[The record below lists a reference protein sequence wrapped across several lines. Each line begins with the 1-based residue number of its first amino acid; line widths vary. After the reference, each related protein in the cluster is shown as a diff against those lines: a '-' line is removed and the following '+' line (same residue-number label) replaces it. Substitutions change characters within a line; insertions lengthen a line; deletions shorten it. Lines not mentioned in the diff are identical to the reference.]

1 MMHHTLIHLK
11 EQKYMGISTK
21 IYFREHNTI
30 DFKKLQQDVARAGIA
45 NFDPGERFL
54 SMDSD
59 FQTDSFRYTP
69 LVPVTAFEG
78 DVFTRYL
85 RPEGEYYCFEV
96 SLTDLGPQ
104 WFQECYVYMERNRM
118 HIDHTFDLEYYPE
131 DYLTALTSEGFRLQD
146 QTISLLFRKVESG
159 LDDEP
164 VLEHLEELE

>member
-1 MMHHTLIHLK
+1 MMNHTLIHLK

-30 DFKKLQQDVARAGIA
+30 DFKRLQQDVARAEIP
-45 NFDPGERFL
+45 NLDPGERFL

-59 FQTDSFRYTP
+59 FRTDSFRYTP

-78 DVFTRYL
+78 DAFARYT
-85 RPEGEYYCFEV
+85 RPEGDYYCFEV
-96 SLTDLGPQ
+96 SLAELGPQ

-146 QTISLLFRKVESG
+146 QTISLLFRKVAG
-159 LDDEP
+159 GADDEP
-164 VLEHLEELE
+164 ELERLGE

>member
-1 MMHHTLIHLK
+1 MMNHTLIHLK

-30 DFKKLQQDVARAGIA
+30 DFKRLQQDVARAGIA
-45 NFDPGERFL
+45 NIDPGERFL

-78 DVFTRYL
+78 DGFTQYT

-96 SLTDLGPQ
+96 SLLELGPH

-118 HIDHTFDLEYYPE
+118 HVDHTFDLEYYPE
-131 DYLTALTSEGFRLQD
+131 DYLTALMREGFRLQD
-146 QTISLLFRKVESG
+146 QTISLLFRKVAG
-159 LDDEP
+159 GADDEP
-164 VLEHLEELE
+164 ELEHLGE